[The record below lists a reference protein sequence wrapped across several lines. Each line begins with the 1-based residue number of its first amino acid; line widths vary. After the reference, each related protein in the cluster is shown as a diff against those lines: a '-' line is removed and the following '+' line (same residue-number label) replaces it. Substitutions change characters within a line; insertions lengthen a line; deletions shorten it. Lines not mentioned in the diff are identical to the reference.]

1 MLTAMARELVTENGV
16 GESAAATWR
25 QIQAETSNAL
35 IPATITPECE
45 PVVEDAPLPASL
57 IAPALNV
64 EAVVNALK
72 FGSRPTI
79 GAPAFTA
86 KRDGGG
92 CAVLAVLKLRC
103 GPFIGRLRALRRGRR
118 LSFRAASIQ
127 VLEVL
132 QACAAADGVAR

>member
-1 MLTAMARELVTENGV
+1 MQSSCLRLMGRKLLVSLAMEGKFSREGLQALDENDDMLTAMARELVTENGV

-72 FGSRPTI
+72 FGSRP
-79 GAPAFTA
+79 PSVRPPLQRRETA
-86 KRDGGG
+86 V
-92 CAVLAVLKLRC
+92 AVQFSL
-103 GPFIGRLRALRRGRR
+103 F
-118 LSFRAASIQ
+118 
-127 VLEVL
+127 
-132 QACAAADGVAR
+132 

>member
-72 FGSRPTI
+72 FGSRP
-79 GAPAFTA
+79 PSVRPPLQRRETA
-86 KRDGGG
+86 VG
-92 CAVLAVLKLRC
+92 CAVLAVSETALW
-103 GPFIGRLRALRRGRR
+103 PFIGRCGLCGGGGG
-118 LSFRAASIQ
+118 FFQGGVDQ
-127 VLEVL
+127 VLESCRL
-132 QACAAADGVAR
+132 APPLMAWP